1 MKLAI
6 VALPVLQLTG
16 ALFHQ
21 ALRFAGHVRRERL
34 AEVNDLEFRQVGEMS
49 ERKCGAEGIFL
60 FPQMSDHRQT
70 KTARRRFTGG
80 VDFG

>member
-1 MKLAI
+1 MRHISQPPVTAI
-6 VALPVLQLTG
+6 GT
-16 ALFHQ
+16 HQ
-21 ALRFAGHVRRERL
+21 ALRFAGHVRREPL